1 MDEDERK
8 SLAGWLL
15 EVRERLEGYRLD
27 ASDAWLDDSSATG
40 FATALAGIGIIEDE
54 INRRLDEILKET
66 SIG

>member
-15 EVRERLEGYRLD
+15 EIRERLEGYRLD
-27 ASDAWLDDSSATG
+27 ASDAWLG